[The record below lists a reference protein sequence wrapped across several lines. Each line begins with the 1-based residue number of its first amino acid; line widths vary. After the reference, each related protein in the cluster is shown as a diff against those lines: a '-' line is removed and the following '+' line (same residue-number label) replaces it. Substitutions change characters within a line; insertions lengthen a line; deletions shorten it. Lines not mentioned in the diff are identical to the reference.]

1 MSFLG
6 SATHIISPVEDRGS
20 GACKAGEAGCQD
32 LTEGRDGGVTQES
45 QTTREHR
52 TCTGVP
58 LSIHFHVGREGLPK
72 MGSWSPFWQHKP
84 FFPAAQLLL
93 DPGGSQWRSL
103 ARRGRPSSPASPWM
117 VPSHCCSRQPGVDP
131 FKTQRAVQCRPLT
144 TSRNNTQLLLPAQKN
159 SEGVLCP

>member
-52 TCTGVP
+52 TCTDVP

-72 MGSWSPFWQHKP
+72 MGSWSPFWQHKL

-103 ARRGRPSSPASPWM
+103 ARRDRPSSPASPWM
-117 VPSHCCSRQPGVDP
+117 VPSHCCSTQPVFLFFRGIEGS
-131 FKTQRAVQCRPLT
+131 AVQTPYYLKKEYSAFT
-144 TSRNNTQLLLPAQKN
+144 TSAEEQ
-159 SEGVLCP
+159 